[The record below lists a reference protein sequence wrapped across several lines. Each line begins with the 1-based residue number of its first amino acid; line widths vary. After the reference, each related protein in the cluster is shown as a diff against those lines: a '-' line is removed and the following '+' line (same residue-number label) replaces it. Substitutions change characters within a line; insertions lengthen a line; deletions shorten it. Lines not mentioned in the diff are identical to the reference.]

1 MTDTAPTA
9 VRLYGWRD
17 RRVVGSAL
25 IALVAGFGQFGV
37 VAALGDVAR
46 SFGHHVAGGGTVA
59 EQAGLSGT
67 SLGIGLAVVRL
78 ASLASLVATGMGDPF
93 GRRRLMVGTCATG
106 LALTLVAA
114 GSPSYWA
121 FIVIFALGRPFLSAA
136 ATLAQVMAAE
146 QTSTTDRTRAVA
158 LIAAGY
164 AIGAGLVALVHSL
177 ASDILGFR
185 GIFALAIVALA
196 ALPIIARW
204 VTESDRFVRAAADP
218 DTHPPVLRAVAPAFR
233 SRLVIVAVLAFAL
246 SVITGPANGLLFLY
260 AQNVVRLGGVTTAA
274 MVLAAGLAGLAGLTT
289 GQWLADHIGRRP
301 IGCVAMIGVALCGCL
316 AYSGSQL
323 ALVAGYVLGL
333 FAASTFAPAAGALVN
348 EVFPTSVRASVA
360 GWQVAAGVPGAAT
373 GLVSFGAIANVG
385 DRFGLAAA
393 VTFIPAAA
401 ATVLFWLLPETKGRE
416 PEDLWP
422 GSA

>member
-1 MTDTAPTA
+1 
-9 VRLYGWRD
+9 
-17 RRVVGSAL
+17 
-25 IALVAGFGQFGV
+25 
-37 VAALGDVAR
+37 
-46 SFGHHVAGGGTVA
+46 
-59 EQAGLSGT
+59 
-67 SLGIGLAVVRL
+67 
-78 ASLASLVATGMGDPF
+78 
-93 GRRRLMVGTCATG
+93 
-106 LALTLVAA
+106 
-114 GSPSYWA
+114 
-121 FIVIFALGRPFLSAA
+121 
-136 ATLAQVMAAE
+136 
-146 QTSTTDRTRAVA
+146 
-158 LIAAGY
+158 
-164 AIGAGLVALVHSL
+164 
-177 ASDILGFR
+177 
-185 GIFALAIVALA
+185 
-196 ALPIIARW
+196 
-204 VTESDRFVRAAADP
+204 
-218 DTHPPVLRAVAPAFR
+218 
-233 SRLVIVAVLAFAL
+233 VIVAVLAFAL